1 MQYIGL
7 RTGIRGSPSITYVLR
22 ILIPKRT
29 KKWQAKRAVGQKAR
43 TGKMATKI
51 TTPEILC
58 PIGIIAKYNKTAT
71 EKYSPH
77 LTA

>member
-29 KKWQAKRAVGQKAR
+29 KKWQAKRAVR
-43 TGKMATKI
+43 SE
-51 TTPEILC
+51 PERI
-58 PIGIIAKYNKTAT
+58 K
-71 EKYSPH
+71 
-77 LTA
+77 